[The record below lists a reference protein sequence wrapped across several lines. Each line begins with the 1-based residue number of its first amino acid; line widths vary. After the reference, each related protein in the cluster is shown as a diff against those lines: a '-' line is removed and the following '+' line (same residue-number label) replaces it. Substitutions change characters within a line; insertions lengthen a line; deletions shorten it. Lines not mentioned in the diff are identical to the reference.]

1 MAKFIVTKASD
12 YEYTEEVEINTIEEL
27 FKLREKHNNF
37 PIIIEDN
44 FGENLITIYD
54 YWLDC

>member
-1 MAKFIVTKASD
+1 MAKFTVTKASD

-27 FKLREKHNNF
+27 FKLREKYNNF

-44 FGENLITIYD
+44 FGENSIIIYD
-54 YWLDC
+54 HWLN

>member
-1 MAKFIVTKASD
+1 MAKFRLTKASD
-12 YEYTEEVEINTIEEL
+12 YTYDEGIEVNTIEEL
-27 FKLREKHNNF
+27 FDLMKKYNC

-44 FGENLITIYD
+44 FGEKVIKIYD

>member
-1 MAKFIVTKASD
+1 MAKFTVTKASD

-27 FKLREKHNNF
+27 FKLREKYNNF

-44 FGENLITIYD
+44 FGENTIIIYD
-54 YWLDC
+54 HWLN

>member
-1 MAKFIVTKASD
+1 MAKFTITKASD

-27 FKLREKHNNF
+27 FKLREKYNNF

-44 FGENLITIYD
+44 FGENSIIIYD
-54 YWLDC
+54 HWLN